1 MMNRKQFHESY
12 NKNMTEWERLDDMVD
27 INNPLAIQES
37 LEKRDGLVRQ
47 FVRQWNAVD
56 ANAQVKVVEDEDGL
70 AVSWEIVK

>member
-1 MMNRKQFHESY
+1 MNRNQIHEAY
-12 NKNMTEWERLDDMVD
+12 NRNMNEWEREDDMVD
-27 INNPLAIQES
+27 VHNDVAVQMS

-56 ANAQVKVVEDEDGL
+56 ANAQVKVVEDDNGL